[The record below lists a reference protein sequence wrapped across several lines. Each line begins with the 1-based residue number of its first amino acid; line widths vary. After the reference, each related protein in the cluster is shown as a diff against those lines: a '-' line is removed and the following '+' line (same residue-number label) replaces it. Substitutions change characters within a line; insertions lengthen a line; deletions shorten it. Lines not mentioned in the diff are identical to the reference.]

1 MKDNRIN
8 YDLERKLRR
17 YAIGNLMKYIVIG
30 QGIVFALMYIWPTL
44 GYRLY
49 SLISLTRAGLMRGQI
64 WRLVTFVFTPPSSSP
79 IFILFALYFYY
90 MIGLGLENQW
100 GKVRFNLYYGVGM
113 LGSIIAAL
121 ITGYGSNMFLNL
133 SLFFAYAALYPDE
146 QVLLFMFLPIKMKYL
161 ALADAALYLYYFI
174 VGGASTRVTIVLCLL
189 NVFLFLG
196 GDIINTIRRESRYW
210 KTRYNFISLS
220 PSSAP
225 SESSRTGRPRP
236 APCPDRRDR
245 RSASGFAPSS
255 AHSRRSPA
263 PYTAARRKRRAWR
276 RRSPPRAWRS
286 SRPRGWTRTSPP
298 D

>member
-64 WRLVTFVFTPPSSSP
+64 WRL
-79 IFILFALYFYY
+79 ILFALYFYY

-100 GKVRFNLYYGVGM
+100 GKVKFNLYYGVGM

-121 ITGYGSNMFLNL
+121 ITGYGNNMFLNL

-210 KTRYNFISLS
+210 KTRYNF
-220 PSSAP
+220 
-225 SESSRTGRPRP
+225 
-236 APCPDRRDR
+236 
-245 RSASGFAPSS
+245 
-255 AHSRRSPA
+255 
-263 PYTAARRKRRAWR
+263 RKAMRK
-276 RRSPPRAWRS
+276 
-286 SRPRGWTRTSPP
+286 
-298 D
+298 

>member
-100 GKVRFNLYYGVGM
+100 GKVRFNLYYAVGM

-121 ITGYGSNMFLNL
+121 ITGYGSNSN
-133 SLFFAYAALYPDE
+133 P
-146 QVLLFMFLPIKMKYL
+146 
-161 ALADAALYLYYFI
+161 
-174 VGGASTRVTIVLCLL
+174 
-189 NVFLFLG
+189 
-196 GDIINTIRRESRYW
+196 
-210 KTRYNFISLS
+210 
-220 PSSAP
+220 
-225 SESSRTGRPRP
+225 
-236 APCPDRRDR
+236 
-245 RSASGFAPSS
+245 
-255 AHSRRSPA
+255 
-263 PYTAARRKRRAWR
+263 
-276 RRSPPRAWRS
+276 
-286 SRPRGWTRTSPP
+286 
-298 D
+298 

>member
-1 MKDNRIN
+1 MDYN
-8 YDLERKLRR
+8 ERTRV
-17 YAIGNLMKYIVIG
+17 M
-30 QGIVFALMYIWPTL
+30 
-44 GYRLY
+44 GYRSFFVNCGAFILPWMY
-49 SLISLTRAGLMRGQI
+49 WFTERSWFDTPLQGMRCLSVISG
-64 WRLVTFVFTPPSSSP
+64 V

-210 KTRYNFISLS
+210 KTRYNF
-220 PSSAP
+220 
-225 SESSRTGRPRP
+225 
-236 APCPDRRDR
+236 
-245 RSASGFAPSS
+245 
-255 AHSRRSPA
+255 
-263 PYTAARRKRRAWR
+263 RKAMRK
-276 RRSPPRAWRS
+276 
-286 SRPRGWTRTSPP
+286 
-298 D
+298 